1 MPWQGHPG
9 LPIPKHH
16 DITLLLQVY
25 YKEAVAAL
33 IVFDCTRQST
43 FDAVLTWKNDLDS
56 KVLLPNGEP
65 VPCLLLSN
73 KVHTPSP
80 HHAPLLCTT
89 QIVVNIYTLFVRLY
103 FYLPF

>member
-1 MPWQGHPG
+1 MG
-9 LPIPKHH
+9 LSDADLPEVF
-16 DITLLLQVY
+16 ITGCSQVY
-25 YKEAVAAL
+25 YKEAVAAM

-73 KVHTPSP
+73 KVF
-80 HHAPLLCTT
+80 
-89 QIVVNIYTLFVRLY
+89 NIFRSKYV
-103 FYLPF
+103 